1 MLPDLHNDNDVFVTR
16 RRYLLLVVSCEQ
28 TGIYMRLAV
37 CCVFLKVG
45 LLGSKL
51 GIGKRNVV

>member
-28 TGIYMRLAV
+28 TGIYTRLAV
-37 CCVFLKVG
+37 CYVFLKVG